1 MSHEEQEGVPLVT
14 LARIFE
20 GSSFR
25 NRDTRIT
32 ANTLKLSAEYIKLFI
47 NEAVLRSNE
56 ERISEGNSLNKV
68 DGIDDVAN
76 DDADVD
82 AEVSLDEDVDE
93 DDIEIPAPATQYR
106 PREEE
111 LGNNVIDTRHLSK
124 VAGVLVLDF

>member
-1 MSHEEQEGVPLVT
+1 MSDEEQEGIPLIT
-14 LARIFE
+14 IARTFAE
-20 GSSFR
+20 VSFK
-25 NRDTRIT
+25 NTDSRIT

-56 ERISEGNSLNKV
+56 ERINEGNSLNKV
-68 DGIDDVAN
+68 DGIDDVEI
-76 DDADVD
+76 DDAAVD

-111 LGNNVIDTRHLSK
+111 VGNNVIDTRHLSK

>member
-1 MSHEEQEGVPLVT
+1 MSDEEQEAIPLLT
-14 LARIFE
+14 IARAFAE
-20 GSSFR
+20 VSFK
-25 NRDTRIT
+25 NPDSRIT

-56 ERISEGNSLNKV
+56 ERINEGNSLNKV
-68 DGIDDVAN
+68 DGIDDVGI
-76 DDADVD
+76 DDAAVD
-82 AEVSLDEDVDE
+82 AEVSLDEDLDE

-111 LGNNVIDTRHLSK
+111 VGNNVIDTRHLSK